1 MNYDTIAD
9 TRTLAHDE
17 WLALR
22 RTGIGGSDAGA
33 IMGVSPYKG
42 AFSVW
47 ADKIGKIPS
56 SIYETEATRQGRDL
70 EDYVARRFSE
80 ATGLKVRHEYSMLR
94 SADHPCM
101 LADIDR
107 RIIGERAGLE
117 CKTSRDI
124 TMARYR
130 NGEYPMEYYCQCLHY
145 LAVTGWDCWYL
156 AVLVYGTDLLI
167 YKICRDEVLDDIEAL
182 IKAEEA
188 FWDNHM
194 LLPDNPPAPDALDS
208 TAAAL
213 GSVYPYEDGTT
224 VCADQEADRALTE
237 LADLKRQKRAI
248 EAQITG
254 LENQIKAAMGVAEV
268 LAGTSVSATWRSS
281 ERTTINKSKL
291 MALYPNIDMGKISD
305 RNIQRRFSLK
315 EDKSNGTTD

>member
-1 MNYDTIAD
+1 MSYDAIAD
-9 TRTLAHDE
+9 TRTLTHDE

-47 ADKIGKIPS
+47 ADKQGKLPS
-56 SIYETEATRQGRDL
+56 LEDNEAMRQGRDL
-70 EDYVARRFSE
+70 EDYVARRFAE
-80 ATGLKVRHEYSMLR
+80 ASGLRVRHEYSMLR
-94 SADHPCM
+94 SVEHPCM

-156 AVLVYGTDLLI
+156 AVLVYGTDPLI
-167 YKICRDEVLDDIEAL
+167 YKICRDDVLDDIEAL
-182 IKAEEA
+182 IRPEEA
-188 FWDNHM
+188 FWQEHM
-194 LLPDNPPAPDALDS
+194 VLDQPPAPDALDS

-213 GSVYPYEDGTT
+213 GSVYPHEDGTT
-224 VCADQEADRALTE
+224 VCADQDTDQALTD
-237 LADLKRQKRAI
+237 LAALKAQKRALDR
-248 EAQITG
+248 QITER
-254 LENQIKAAMGVAEV
+254 ENQIKAAMGEAEV
-268 LAGTSVSATWRSS
+268 IAGTSVSATWRSS
-281 ERTTINKSKL
+281 ERTTISKDKL
-291 MALYPNIDMGKISD
+291 LKAYPNINMDAITD
-305 RNIQRRFSLK
+305 RNIQRRFAIK

>member
-1 MNYDTIAD
+1 MSYEVFAD
-9 TRTLAHDE
+9 VRRITRDE

-47 ADKIGKIPS
+47 ADKQGKLPPL
-56 SIYETEATRQGRDL
+56 EDNEAMRQGRDL
-70 EDYVARRFSE
+70 EDYVARRFAE
-80 ATGLKVRHEYSMLR
+80 ASGLRVRHEYSMLR
-94 SADHPCM
+94 SVDHPCM

-124 TMARYR
+124 SMARYR

-167 YKICRDEVLDDIEAL
+167 YKICRDEVMDDIEAL

-194 LLPDNPPAPDALDS
+194 VLDVPPAPDALDS

-213 GSVYPYEDGTT
+213 GSVYPHEDGTA
-224 VCADQEADRALTE
+224 VCADQDADQALTE
-237 LADLKRQKRAI
+237 LAALKAQKRALDR
-248 EAQITG
+248 QITER
-254 LENQIKAAMGVAEV
+254 ENQIKAAMGEAEV

-281 ERTTINKSKL
+281 ERTTISKEKL
-291 MALYPNIDMGKISD
+291 LKAYPNINMDAITD
-305 RNIQRRFSLK
+305 RNIQRRFAIK
-315 EDKSNGTTD
+315 EDKSNGTVD

>member
-1 MNYDTIAD
+1 MSYDAIAD
-9 TRTLAHDE
+9 TRTLTHDE

-47 ADKIGKIPS
+47 ADKQGKLPPV
-56 SIYETEATRQGRDL
+56 EDNEAIRQGRDL
-70 EDYVARRFSE
+70 EDYVARRFAE
-80 ATGLKVRHEYSMLR
+80 ASGLRVRHEYSMLR
-94 SADHPCM
+94 SVEHPCM

-182 IKAEEA
+182 IRAEEA
-188 FWDNHM
+188 FWQNHM
-194 LLPDNPPAPDALDS
+194 ALDQPPAPDALDS
-208 TAAAL
+208 TAEAL
-213 GSVYPYEDGTT
+213 GSVYPHEDGTT
-224 VCADQEADRALTE
+224 VCADQDADQALTD
-237 LADLKRQKRAI
+237 LAALKAQKRALDR
-248 EAQITG
+248 QITER
-254 LENQIKAAMGVAEV
+254 ENQIKAAMGEAEV
-268 LAGTSVSATWRSS
+268 IAGTSVSATWRSS
-281 ERTTINKSKL
+281 ERTTISKDKL
-291 MALYPNIDMGKISD
+291 LKAYPNINMDAITD
-305 RNIQRRFSLK
+305 RNIQRRFAIK
-315 EDKSNGTTD
+315 EDKSNGTVD

>member
-1 MNYDTIAD
+1 MSYDTIAD
-9 TRTLAHDE
+9 TRTLTHDE

-42 AFSVW
+42 AFTVW
-47 ADKIGKIPS
+47 ADKQGKLPPL
-56 SIYETEATRQGRDL
+56 EDNEAMRQGRDL
-70 EDYVARRFSE
+70 EDYVARRFAE
-80 ATGLKVRHEYSMLR
+80 ASGLRVRHEYSMLR
-94 SADHPCM
+94 SVDHPCM

-167 YKICRDEVLDDIEAL
+167 YKICRDEVMDDIEAL

-188 FWDNHM
+188 FWQNHM
-194 LLPDNPPAPDALDS
+194 VLDQTPAPDALDS

-213 GSVYPYEDGTT
+213 GSVYPHEDGTT
-224 VCADQEADRALTE
+224 VCADQDADQALTD
-237 LADLKRQKRAI
+237 LAALKAQRRSIDRQII
-248 EAQITG
+248 ER
-254 LENQIKAAMGVAEV
+254 ENQIKAAMGEAEV

-281 ERTTINKSKL
+281 ERTTISKTKL
-291 MALYPNIDMGKISD
+291 LKAYPNINMDTITD
-305 RNIQRRFSLK
+305 RNIQRRFAIK
-315 EDKSNGTTD
+315 EDKSNGTVD

>member
-1 MNYDTIAD
+1 MSYDTIAD
-9 TRTLAHDE
+9 TRTLTHDE

-42 AFSVW
+42 AFTVW
-47 ADKIGKIPS
+47 ADKQGKLPPL
-56 SIYETEATRQGRDL
+56 EDNEAMRQGRDL
-70 EDYVARRFSE
+70 EDYVARRFAE
-80 ATGLKVRHEYSMLR
+80 ASGLRVRHEYSMLR
-94 SADHPCM
+94 SVDHPCM

-167 YKICRDEVLDDIEAL
+167 YKICRDEVMDDIEAL

-188 FWDNHM
+188 FWQNHM
-194 LLPDNPPAPDALDS
+194 VLDQPPAPDALDS

-213 GSVYPYEDGTT
+213 GSVYPHEDGTT
-224 VCADQEADRALTE
+224 VCADQDADQALTD
-237 LADLKRQKRAI
+237 LAALKAQRRSI
-248 EAQITG
+248 DRQITER
-254 LENQIKAAMGVAEV
+254 ENQIKAAMGEAEV

-281 ERTTINKSKL
+281 ERTTISKTKL
-291 MALYPNIDMGKISD
+291 LKAYPNINMDAITD
-305 RNIQRRFSLK
+305 RNIQRRFAIK
-315 EDKSNGTTD
+315 EDKSNGTVD

>member
-1 MNYDTIAD
+1 MSYNTIAD
-9 TRTLAHDE
+9 TRTLTHDE

-47 ADKIGKIPS
+47 ADKQGKLPPL
-56 SIYETEATRQGRDL
+56 EDNEAMRQGRDL
-70 EDYVARRFSE
+70 EDYVARRFAE
-80 ATGLKVRHEYSMLR
+80 ASGLRVRHEYSMLR
-94 SADHPCM
+94 SVEHMCM

-117 CKTSRDI
+117 CKTSKDI
-124 TMARYR
+124 TLSRYR
-130 NGEYPMEYYCQCLHY
+130 NGEFPMEYYCQCLHY

-167 YKICRDEVLDDIEAL
+167 FKICRDEVMDDIEAL

-188 FWDNHM
+188 FWDNYM
-194 LLPDNPPAPDALDS
+194 LIPNNPPAPDALDS

-213 GSVYPYEDGTT
+213 GSVYPHENGTT
-224 VCADQEADRALTE
+224 VCADQDADQALTD
-237 LADLKRQKRAI
+237 LAALKAQKRALDR
-248 EAQITG
+248 QITER
-254 LENQIKAAMGVAEV
+254 ENQIKAAMGEAEV

-281 ERTTINKSKL
+281 ERTTISKTKL
-291 MALYPNIDMGKISD
+291 LKAYPNINMDAITD
-305 RNIQRRFSLK
+305 RNIQRRFAIK
-315 EDKSNGTTD
+315 EDKSNGTID

>member
-1 MNYDTIAD
+1 MSYDAIAD
-9 TRTLAHDE
+9 TRTLTHDE

-22 RTGIGGSDAGA
+22 RTGIGGSDSGA

-47 ADKIGKIPS
+47 ADKQGKLPPL
-56 SIYETEATRQGRDL
+56 EDNEAMRQGRDL
-70 EDYVARRFSE
+70 EDYVARRFAE
-80 ATGLKVRHEYSMLR
+80 ASGIRVRHEYSMLR
-94 SADHPCM
+94 SVEHPCM

-167 YKICRDEVLDDIEAL
+167 YKICRDEVMDDIEAL

-194 LLPDNPPAPDALDS
+194 VLDVPPAPDALDS

-213 GSVYPYEDGTT
+213 GSVYPHEDGTT
-224 VCADQEADRALTE
+224 VCADQDADQALTD
-237 LADLKRQKRAI
+237 LAALKAQKRALDR
-248 EAQITG
+248 QITER
-254 LENQIKAAMGVAEV
+254 ENQIKAAMGEAEV

-281 ERTTINKSKL
+281 ERTTISKEKL
-291 MALYPNIDMGKISD
+291 LKAYPNINMDAITD
-305 RNIQRRFSLK
+305 RNIQRRFAIK
-315 EDKSNGTTD
+315 EDKSNGTVD

>member
-1 MNYDTIAD
+1 MSYNTIAD
-9 TRTLAHDE
+9 TRTLTHDE

-47 ADKIGKIPS
+47 ADKMGKLPPIDES
-56 SIYETEATRQGRDL
+56 EAIRQGHDL

-80 ATGLKVRHEYSMLR
+80 ASGLRVRHEYSMLR
-94 SADHPCM
+94 SVEHPCM

-167 YKICRDEVLDDIEAL
+167 YKICRDEVLDDIDAL

-194 LLPDNPPAPDALDS
+194 VLDVPPAPDALDS

-224 VCADQEADRALTE
+224 VCADQDADQALTE
-237 LADLKRQKRAI
+237 LAALKAQKRALDR
-248 EAQITG
+248 QITER
-254 LENQIKAAMGVAEV
+254 ENQIKAAMGEAEV

-281 ERTTINKSKL
+281 ERTTISKTKL
-291 MALYPNIDMGKISD
+291 LKAYPNINMDAITD
-305 RNIQRRFSLK
+305 RNIQRRFAIK
-315 EDKSNGTTD
+315 EDKSNGTVD

>member
-1 MNYDTIAD
+1 MSYNTIAD
-9 TRTLAHDE
+9 TRTLTHDE
-17 WLALR
+17 WLELR
-22 RTGIGGSDAGA
+22 RRGIGGSDAGA

-47 ADKIGKIPS
+47 ADKMGKLPPL
-56 SIYETEATRQGRDL
+56 EDNEAMRQGRDL
-70 EDYVARRFSE
+70 EDYVARRFAE
-80 ATGLKVRHEYSMLR
+80 ASGLRVRHEYSMLR
-94 SADHPCM
+94 SVEHPCM

-167 YKICRDEVLDDIEAL
+167 YEICRDEVLDDIEAL
-182 IKAEEA
+182 IRAEEA
-188 FWDNHM
+188 FWQNHM
-194 LLPDNPPAPDALDS
+194 VLDQPPAPDALDS

-213 GSVYPYEDGTT
+213 GSVYPREDGTT
-224 VCADQEADRALTE
+224 VCADQDADQALTD
-237 LADLKRQKRAI
+237 LAALKAQKRALDR
-248 EAQITG
+248 QITER
-254 LENQIKAAMGVAEV
+254 ENQIKAAMGEAEV

-281 ERTTINKSKL
+281 ERTTISKTKL
-291 MALYPNIDMGKISD
+291 LKAYPNINMDAISD
-305 RNIQRRFSLK
+305 RNIQRRFAIK
-315 EDKSNGTTD
+315 EDKSNGTVD

>member
-1 MNYDTIAD
+1 MSYDAIAD
-9 TRTLAHDE
+9 TRTLTHDE

-47 ADKIGKIPS
+47 ADKMGKLPPL
-56 SIYETEATRQGRDL
+56 EDNEAMRQGRDL
-70 EDYVARRFSE
+70 EDYVARRFAE
-80 ATGLKVRHEYSMLR
+80 ASGLRVRHEYSMLR
-94 SADHPCM
+94 SVDHPCM

-182 IKAEEA
+182 IRAEEA
-188 FWDNHM
+188 FWQNHM
-194 LLPDNPPAPDALDS
+194 VLDQPPAPDALDS

-213 GSVYPYEDGTT
+213 GSVYPHEDGTT
-224 VCADQEADRALTE
+224 VCADQDADQALTD
-237 LADLKRQKRAI
+237 LAALKAQKRALDR
-248 EAQITG
+248 QITER
-254 LENQIKAAMGVAEV
+254 ENQIKAAMGEAEV

-281 ERTTINKSKL
+281 ERTTISKTKL
-291 MALYPNIDMGKISD
+291 LKAYPNINMDAITD
-305 RNIQRRFSLK
+305 RNIQRRFAIK
-315 EDKSNGTTD
+315 EDKSNGTID

>member
-1 MNYDTIAD
+1 MSYDTIAD
-9 TRTLAHDE
+9 TRTLTHDE

-42 AFSVW
+42 AFTVW
-47 ADKIGKIPS
+47 ADKQGKLPPL
-56 SIYETEATRQGRDL
+56 EDNEAMRQGRDL
-70 EDYVARRFSE
+70 EDYVARRFAE
-80 ATGLKVRHEYSMLR
+80 ASGLRVRHEYSMLR
-94 SADHPCM
+94 SVDHPCM

-167 YKICRDEVLDDIEAL
+167 YKICRDEVMDDIEAL

-188 FWDNHM
+188 FWQNHM
-194 LLPDNPPAPDALDS
+194 VLDQPPAPDALDS
-208 TAAAL
+208 SAAAL
-213 GSVYPYEDGTT
+213 GSVYPHEDGTT
-224 VCADQEADRALTE
+224 VCADQDADQALTD
-237 LADLKRQKRAI
+237 LAALKAQRRSIDRQII
-248 EAQITG
+248 ER
-254 LENQIKAAMGVAEV
+254 ENQIKAAMGEAEV

-281 ERTTINKSKL
+281 ERTTISKTKL
-291 MALYPNIDMGKISD
+291 LKAYPNINMDTITD
-305 RNIQRRFSLK
+305 RNIQRRFAIK
-315 EDKSNGTTD
+315 EDKSNGTVD

>member
-1 MNYDTIAD
+1 MSYDTIAD
-9 TRTLAHDE
+9 TRTLTHDE

-47 ADKIGKIPS
+47 ADKMGKLPPL
-56 SIYETEATRQGRDL
+56 EDNEAMRQGRDL
-70 EDYVARRFSE
+70 EDYVARRFAE
-80 ATGLKVRHEYSMLR
+80 ASGLRVRHEYSMLR
-94 SADHPCM
+94 SVDHPCM

-194 LLPDNPPAPDALDS
+194 VLDVPPAPDALDS

-224 VCADQEADRALTE
+224 VCADQDADEALIE
-237 LADLKRQKRAI
+237 LAALKAQRRSI
-248 EAQITG
+248 DRQITER
-254 LENQIKAAMGVAEV
+254 ENQIKAAMGEAEV

-281 ERTTINKSKL
+281 ERTTISKDKL
-291 MALYPNIDMGKISD
+291 LKAYPNINMDAITD
-305 RNIQRRFSLK
+305 RNIQRRFAIK
-315 EDKSNGTTD
+315 EDKSNGTID

>member
-1 MNYDTIAD
+1 MSYNTIAD
-9 TRTLAHDE
+9 TRTLTHDE

-47 ADKIGKIPS
+47 ADKQGKLPPL
-56 SIYETEATRQGRDL
+56 EDNEAMRQGRDL
-70 EDYVARRFSE
+70 EDYVARRFAE
-80 ATGLKVRHEYSMLR
+80 ASGLRVRHEYSMLR
-94 SADHPCM
+94 SVEHPCM

-182 IKAEEA
+182 IRAEEA
-188 FWDNHM
+188 FWQNHM
-194 LLPDNPPAPDALDS
+194 VLDQPPAPDALDS

-213 GSVYPYEDGTT
+213 GSVYPHEAGTT
-224 VCADQEADRALTE
+224 VCADQDADQALTD
-237 LADLKRQKRAI
+237 LAALKAQKRALDR
-248 EAQITG
+248 QITER
-254 LENQIKAAMGVAEV
+254 ENQIKAAMGEAEV
-268 LAGTSVSATWRSS
+268 IAGTSVSATWRSS
-281 ERTTINKSKL
+281 ERTTISKTKL
-291 MALYPNIDMGKISD
+291 LKAYPNINMDAITD
-305 RNIQRRFSLK
+305 RNIQRRFAIK
-315 EDKSNGTTD
+315 EDNSNGTTD

>member
-1 MNYDTIAD
+1 MSYDAIAD
-9 TRTLAHDE
+9 TRAITHDE
-17 WLALR
+17 WLELR

-47 ADKIGKIPS
+47 ADKMGKLPPI
-56 SIYETEATRQGRDL
+56 EDNEAIRQGRDL
-70 EDYVARRFSE
+70 EDYVARRFAE
-80 ATGLKVRHEYSMLR
+80 ATGLRVRHEYSMLR
-94 SADHPCM
+94 SVDHPCM

-156 AVLVYGTDLLI
+156 AVLVYGTELLI

-188 FWDNHM
+188 FWDSHM
-194 LLPDNPPAPDALDS
+194 VLDQPPAPDALDS

-213 GSVYPYEDGTT
+213 GSVYPREDGTT
-224 VCADQEADRALTE
+224 VCADQEADKALAELAALKVQRRAL
-237 LADLKRQKRAI
+237 DRQIVER
-248 EAQITG
+248 
-254 LENQIKAAMGVAEV
+254 ENQIKAAMGEAEV

-281 ERTTINKSKL
+281 ERRTISKDKL
-291 MALYPNIDMGKISD
+291 LKAYPNINMDAIID
-305 RNIQRRFSLK
+305 RNVQRRFAIK
-315 EDKSNGTTD
+315 EDKSNGTVD

>member
-1 MNYDTIAD
+1 MSYDTIAE
-9 TRTLAHDE
+9 TRTLTHDE

-47 ADKIGKIPS
+47 ADKMGKLPPL
-56 SIYETEATRQGRDL
+56 EDNEAMRQGRDL
-70 EDYVARRFSE
+70 EDYVARRFAE
-80 ATGLKVRHEYSMLR
+80 ASGLRVRHEYSMLR
-94 SADHPCM
+94 SVDHPCM

-194 LLPDNPPAPDALDS
+194 VLDVPPAPDALDS

-224 VCADQEADRALTE
+224 VCADQDADEALIE
-237 LADLKRQKRAI
+237 LAALKAQRRSI
-248 EAQITG
+248 DRQITER
-254 LENQIKAAMGVAEV
+254 ENQIKAAMGEAEV

-281 ERTTINKSKL
+281 ERTTISKDKL
-291 MALYPNIDMGKISD
+291 LKAYPNINMDAITD
-305 RNIQRRFSLK
+305 RNIQRRFAIK
-315 EDKSNGTTD
+315 EDKSNGTID

>member
-1 MNYDTIAD
+1 MSYNTIAD
-9 TRTLAHDE
+9 TRTLTHDE

-47 ADKIGKIPS
+47 ADKMGKLPPL
-56 SIYETEATRQGRDL
+56 EDNEAMRQGRDL
-70 EDYVARRFSE
+70 EDYVARRFAE
-80 ATGLKVRHEYSMLR
+80 ASGLRVRHEYSMLR
-94 SADHPCM
+94 SVEHPCM

-167 YKICRDEVLDDIEAL
+167 YKICRDEVMDDIEAL

-188 FWDNHM
+188 FWENHM
-194 LLPDNPPAPDALDS
+194 VLDVPPAPDALDS

-213 GSVYPYEDGTT
+213 GSVYPHEDGTT
-224 VCADQEADRALTE
+224 VCADQDADQALTD
-237 LADLKRQKRAI
+237 LAALKAQKRALDR
-248 EAQITG
+248 QITER
-254 LENQIKAAMGVAEV
+254 ENQIKAAMGEAEV
-268 LAGTSVSATWRSS
+268 IAGTSVSATWRSS
-281 ERTTINKSKL
+281 ERTTISKTKL
-291 MALYPNIDMGKISD
+291 LKAYPNINMDAISD
-305 RNIQRRFSLK
+305 RNIQRRFAIK
-315 EDKSNGTTD
+315 EDKSNGTVD

>member
-1 MNYDTIAD
+1 MSYDTIAD
-9 TRTLAHDE
+9 TRTLTHDE

-47 ADKIGKIPS
+47 ADKMGKLPPI
-56 SIYETEATRQGRDL
+56 EDNEAMRQGRDL
-70 EDYVARRFSE
+70 EDYVARRFAE
-80 ATGLKVRHEYSMLR
+80 ASGLRVRHEYSMLR
-94 SADHPCM
+94 SVEHPCM

-130 NGEYPMEYYCQCLHY
+130 NGDYPMEYYCQCLHY

-188 FWDNHM
+188 FWYSHVVLDQ
-194 LLPDNPPAPDALDS
+194 PPAPDALDS

-213 GSVYPYEDGTT
+213 GSVYPCEDGTT
-224 VCADQEADRALTE
+224 VCADQDADQALTE
-237 LADLKRQKRAI
+237 LAALKAQRRALDR
-248 EAQITG
+248 QITER
-254 LENQIKAAMGVAEV
+254 ENQIKAAMGEAEV

-281 ERTTINKSKL
+281 ERTTISKEKL
-291 MALYPNIDMGKISD
+291 LKAYPNINMDAITE
-305 RNIQRRFSLK
+305 RNVQRRFAIK
-315 EDKSNGTTD
+315 EDKINGTTD

>member
-1 MNYDTIAD
+1 MSYDTIAD
-9 TRTLAHDE
+9 TRTLTHDE

-42 AFSVW
+42 AFTVW
-47 ADKIGKIPS
+47 ADKQGKLPPL
-56 SIYETEATRQGRDL
+56 EDNEAMRQGRDL
-70 EDYVARRFSE
+70 EDYVARRFAE
-80 ATGLKVRHEYSMLR
+80 ASGLRVRHEYSMLR
-94 SADHPCM
+94 SVDHPCM

-167 YKICRDEVLDDIEAL
+167 YKICRDEVMDDIEAL

-188 FWDNHM
+188 FWQNHM
-194 LLPDNPPAPDALDS
+194 VLDQPPAPDALDS

-213 GSVYPYEDGTT
+213 GSVYPHEDGTT
-224 VCADQEADRALTE
+224 VCADQDADQALTD
-237 LADLKRQKRAI
+237 LAALKAQRRSIDRQII
-248 EAQITG
+248 ER
-254 LENQIKAAMGVAEV
+254 ENQIKAAMGEAEV

-281 ERTTINKSKL
+281 ERTTISKTKL
-291 MALYPNIDMGKISD
+291 LKAYPNINMDTITD
-305 RNIQRRFSLK
+305 RNIQRRFAIK
-315 EDKSNGTTD
+315 EDKSNGTVD

>member
-1 MNYDTIAD
+1 MGYEVFAD
-9 TRTLAHDE
+9 VRRITHDE
-17 WLALR
+17 WLAQR

-47 ADKIGKIPS
+47 ADKMGKLPPL
-56 SIYETEATRQGRDL
+56 EDNEAMRQGRDL
-70 EDYVARRFSE
+70 EDYVARRFAE
-80 ATGLKVRHEYSMLR
+80 ASGLRVRHEYSMLR
-94 SADHPCM
+94 SVEHPCM

-107 RIIGERAGLE
+107 RILGERAGLE

-167 YKICRDEVLDDIEAL
+167 YKICRDEVMDDIEAL

-188 FWDNHM
+188 FWGN
-194 LLPDNPPAPDALDS
+194 LQEGRSPVPDGLES
-208 TAAAL
+208 TAEAL
-213 GSVYPYEDGTT
+213 GHVYPRDDGST
-224 VCADQEADRALTE
+224 VCADDESDNALCE
-237 LADLKRQKRAI
+237 LAALKARKRKIDAEI
-248 EAQITG
+248 AA
-254 LENQIKAAMGVAEV
+254 LENRIKHAMGEAEV
-268 LAGTSVSATWRSS
+268 MAGSSVSASWRTS
-281 ERTTINKSKL
+281 ERSAISKDKL
-291 MALYPNIDMGKISD
+291 LRAYPNIDLDAITEKTT
-305 RNIQRRFSLK
+305 QRRFTLK
-315 EDKSNGTTD
+315 EDKNNG

>member
-1 MNYDTIAD
+1 MSYDTIAD
-9 TRTLAHDE
+9 TRTLTHDE

-42 AFSVW
+42 AFTVW
-47 ADKIGKIPS
+47 ADKQGKLPPL
-56 SIYETEATRQGRDL
+56 EDNEAMRQGRDL
-70 EDYVARRFSE
+70 EDYVARRFAE
-80 ATGLKVRHEYSMLR
+80 ASGLRVRHEYSMLR
-94 SADHPCM
+94 SVEHPCM

-130 NGEYPMEYYCQCLHY
+130 NGDYPMEYYCQCLHY

-188 FWDNHM
+188 FWDSHVV
-194 LLPDNPPAPDALDS
+194 LDQPPAPDALDS

-213 GSVYPYEDGTT
+213 GSVYPHEDGTT
-224 VCADQEADRALTE
+224 VCADQDADQALTE
-237 LADLKRQKRAI
+237 LAALKAQRRALDR
-248 EAQITG
+248 QITER
-254 LENQIKAAMGVAEV
+254 ENQIKAAMGEAEV

-281 ERTTINKSKL
+281 ERTTISKTKL
-291 MALYPNIDMGKISD
+291 LKAYPNINMDAITD
-305 RNIQRRFSLK
+305 RNIQRRFAIK
-315 EDKSNGTTD
+315 EDKSNGTVD

>member
-1 MNYDTIAD
+1 MSYNTIAD
-9 TRTLAHDE
+9 TRTLTHDE

-42 AFSVW
+42 AFTVW
-47 ADKIGKIPS
+47 ADKMGKLPPL
-56 SIYETEATRQGRDL
+56 EDNEAMRQGRDL
-70 EDYVARRFSE
+70 EDYVARRFAE
-80 ATGLKVRHEYSMLR
+80 ASGLRVRHEYSMLR
-94 SADHPCM
+94 SVEHPCM

-156 AVLVYGTDLLI
+156 AVLVYGTNLLI
-167 YKICRDEVLDDIEAL
+167 FKICRDEVLDDIEAL

-188 FWDNHM
+188 FWENHM
-194 LLPDNPPAPDALDS
+194 VLDVPPAPDALDS
-208 TAAAL
+208 TVAAL
-213 GSVYPYEDGTT
+213 GSVYPHEDGTT
-224 VCADQEADRALTE
+224 VCADQDADQALTE
-237 LADLKRQKRAI
+237 LAALKAQRRSLDR
-248 EAQITG
+248 QITER
-254 LENQIKAAMGVAEV
+254 ENQIKAAMGETEV
-268 LAGTSVSATWRSS
+268 IAGTSVSATWRSS
-281 ERTTINKSKL
+281 ERTTINKGKL
-291 MALYPNIDMGKISD
+291 MALYPNINLDKICD

-315 EDKSNGTTD
+315 EDKSNGTVD

>member
-1 MNYDTIAD
+1 MSYNTIAD
-9 TRTLAHDE
+9 TRTLTHDE

-47 ADKIGKIPS
+47 ADKMGKLPPL
-56 SIYETEATRQGRDL
+56 EDNEAMRQGRDL
-70 EDYVARRFSE
+70 EDYVARRFAE
-80 ATGLKVRHEYSMLR
+80 ASGLRVRHEYSMLR
-94 SADHPCM
+94 SVEHPCM

-167 YKICRDEVLDDIEAL
+167 DKICRDEVLDDIEAL
-182 IKAEEA
+182 IRAEEA
-188 FWDNHM
+188 FWQNHM
-194 LLPDNPPAPDALDS
+194 VLDQPPAPDALDS

-213 GSVYPYEDGTT
+213 GSVYPHDDGTT
-224 VCADQEADRALTE
+224 VCADQDADQALTD
-237 LADLKRQKRAI
+237 LAALKAQKRALDR
-248 EAQITG
+248 QITER
-254 LENQIKAAMGVAEV
+254 ENQIKAAMGEAEV

-281 ERTTINKSKL
+281 ERTTISKTKL
-291 MALYPNIDMGKISD
+291 LKAYPNINMDAITD
-305 RNIQRRFSLK
+305 RNIQRRFAIK
-315 EDKSNGTTD
+315 EDNSNGTID

>member
-1 MNYDTIAD
+1 MSYDAIAD
-9 TRTLAHDE
+9 TRTLTHDE

-47 ADKIGKIPS
+47 ADKQGKLPPL
-56 SIYETEATRQGRDL
+56 EDNEAMRQGRDL
-70 EDYVARRFSE
+70 EDYVARRFAE
-80 ATGLKVRHEYSMLR
+80 ASGLRVRHEYSMLR
-94 SADHPCM
+94 SVDHPCM

-182 IKAEEA
+182 IRAEEA
-188 FWDNHM
+188 FWQNHM
-194 LLPDNPPAPDALDS
+194 VLDQPPAPDALDS

-213 GSVYPYEDGTT
+213 GSVYPHEDGTT
-224 VCADQEADRALTE
+224 VCADQDADQALTD
-237 LADLKRQKRAI
+237 LAALKAQKRALD
-248 EAQITG
+248 QKITER
-254 LENQIKAAMGVAEV
+254 ENQIKAAMGEAEV
-268 LAGTSVSATWRSS
+268 IAGTSVSATWRSS
-281 ERTTINKSKL
+281 ERTTISKTKL
-291 MALYPNIDMGKISD
+291 LKAYPNINMDAITD
-305 RNIQRRFSLK
+305 RNIQRRFAIK
-315 EDKSNGTTD
+315 EDKSNGTVD

>member
-1 MNYDTIAD
+1 MSYDAIAD
-9 TRTLAHDE
+9 TRTLTHDE

-33 IMGVSPYKG
+33 IIGVSPYKG

-47 ADKIGKIPS
+47 ADKQGKLPPL
-56 SIYETEATRQGRDL
+56 EDNEAMRQGRDL
-70 EDYVARRFSE
+70 EDYVARRFAE
-80 ATGLKVRHEYSMLR
+80 ASGLRVRHEYSMLR
-94 SADHPCM
+94 SVDHPCM

-188 FWDNHM
+188 FWQNHM
-194 LLPDNPPAPDALDS
+194 VLDQPPAPDALDS

-213 GSVYPYEDGTT
+213 GSVYPHEDGTT
-224 VCADQEADRALTE
+224 VCADQDADQALTE
-237 LADLKRQKRAI
+237 LAALKAQHRSLDR
-248 EAQITG
+248 QITER
-254 LENQIKAAMGVAEV
+254 ENQIKAAMGEAEV

-281 ERTTINKSKL
+281 ERTTISKTKL
-291 MALYPNIDMGKISD
+291 LKAYPNINMDAITD
-305 RNIQRRFSLK
+305 RNIQRRFAIK
-315 EDKSNGTTD
+315 EDKSNGTID

>member
-1 MNYDTIAD
+1 MSYDTIAD
-9 TRTLAHDE
+9 TRTLTHDE

-42 AFSVW
+42 AFTVW
-47 ADKIGKIPS
+47 ADKQGKLPPL
-56 SIYETEATRQGRDL
+56 EDNEAMRQGRDL
-70 EDYVARRFSE
+70 EDYVARRFAE
-80 ATGLKVRHEYSMLR
+80 ASGLRVRHEYSMLR
-94 SADHPCM
+94 SVDHPCM

-167 YKICRDEVLDDIEAL
+167 YKICRDEVMDDIEAL

-188 FWDNHM
+188 FWQNQMVLDQ
-194 LLPDNPPAPDALDS
+194 PPAPDALDS

-213 GSVYPYEDGTT
+213 GSVYPHEDGTT
-224 VCADQEADRALTE
+224 VCADQDSDQALTD
-237 LADLKRQKRAI
+237 LAALKAQRRSIDRQII
-248 EAQITG
+248 ER
-254 LENQIKAAMGVAEV
+254 ENQIKAAMGEAEV

-281 ERTTINKSKL
+281 ERTTISKTKL
-291 MALYPNIDMGKISD
+291 LKTYPNINMDTITD
-305 RNIQRRFSLK
+305 RNIQRRFAIK
-315 EDKSNGTTD
+315 EDKSNGTVD

>member
-1 MNYDTIAD
+1 MSYDTIAD
-9 TRTLAHDE
+9 TRTLTHDE

-42 AFSVW
+42 AFTVW
-47 ADKIGKIPS
+47 ADKQGKLPPL
-56 SIYETEATRQGRDL
+56 EDNEAMRQGRDL
-70 EDYVARRFSE
+70 EDYVARRFAE
-80 ATGLKVRHEYSMLR
+80 ASGLRVRHEYSMLR
-94 SADHPCM
+94 SVEHPCM

-124 TMARYR
+124 TMTRYR

-167 YKICRDEVLDDIEAL
+167 YKICRDEVMDDIEAL

-188 FWDNHM
+188 FWDSQVV
-194 LLPDNPPAPDALDS
+194 LDQPPAPDALDS

-213 GSVYPYEDGTT
+213 GSVYPCEDGTT
-224 VCADQEADRALTE
+224 VCADQDADQALTE
-237 LADLKRQKRAI
+237 LAALKAQRRALDR
-248 EAQITG
+248 QITER
-254 LENQIKAAMGVAEV
+254 ENQIKAAMGEAEV

-281 ERTTINKSKL
+281 ERTTISKEKL
-291 MALYPNIDMGKISD
+291 LKAYPNINMDAITD
-305 RNIQRRFSLK
+305 RNVQRRFAIK
-315 EDKSNGTTD
+315 EDKSNGTID

>member
-1 MNYDTIAD
+1 MSYDAIAD
-9 TRTLAHDE
+9 TRTLTHDE

-47 ADKIGKIPS
+47 ADKQGKLPPL
-56 SIYETEATRQGRDL
+56 EDNEAMRQGRDL
-70 EDYVARRFSE
+70 EDYVARRFAE
-80 ATGLKVRHEYSMLR
+80 ASGLRVRHEYSMLR
-94 SADHPCM
+94 SVDHPCM

-107 RIIGERAGLE
+107 RTIGERAGLE
-117 CKTSRDI
+117 CKTSRDV

-167 YKICRDEVLDDIEAL
+167 YKICRDEVMDDIEAL
-182 IKAEEA
+182 ISAEEA
-188 FWDNHM
+188 FWQNHM
-194 LLPDNPPAPDALDS
+194 VLDQPPAPDALDS

-213 GSVYPYEDGTT
+213 GSVYPHEDGTT
-224 VCADQEADRALTE
+224 VCADQDSDQALTD
-237 LADLKRQKRAI
+237 LAALKAQKRALDR
-248 EAQITG
+248 QITER
-254 LENQIKAAMGVAEV
+254 ENQIKAAMGEAEV
-268 LAGTSVSATWRSS
+268 IAGTSVSATWRSS
-281 ERTTINKSKL
+281 ERTTISKTKL
-291 MALYPNIDMGKISD
+291 LKAYPNINMDAITD
-305 RNIQRRFSLK
+305 RNIQRRFAIK
-315 EDKSNGTTD
+315 EDKSNGTVD

>member
-1 MNYDTIAD
+1 MSYDAIAD
-9 TRTLAHDE
+9 TRTLTHDE

-47 ADKIGKIPS
+47 ADKQGKLPPL
-56 SIYETEATRQGRDL
+56 EDNEAMRQGRDL
-70 EDYVARRFSE
+70 EDYVARRFAE
-80 ATGLKVRHEYSMLR
+80 ASGLRVRHEYSMLR
-94 SADHPCM
+94 SVDHPCM

-167 YKICRDEVLDDIEAL
+167 YKICRDEVMDDIEAL

-188 FWDNHM
+188 FWGNHM
-194 LLPDNPPAPDALDS
+194 VLDVPPAPDALDS

-213 GSVYPYEDGTT
+213 GSVYPHEDGTT
-224 VCADQEADRALTE
+224 VCADQDADQALTD
-237 LADLKRQKRAI
+237 LAALKAQKRALDR
-248 EAQITG
+248 QITER
-254 LENQIKAAMGVAEV
+254 ENQIKAAMGEAEV
-268 LAGTSVSATWRSS
+268 LAGTSVSATWKSS
-281 ERTTINKSKL
+281 ERTTISKTKL
-291 MALYPNIDMGKISD
+291 LKAYPNINMDAITD
-305 RNIQRRFSLK
+305 RNIQRRFAIK
-315 EDKSNGTTD
+315 EDKSNGTID

>member
-1 MNYDTIAD
+1 MSYDAIAD
-9 TRTLAHDE
+9 TRTLTHDE

-47 ADKIGKIPS
+47 ADKQGKLPPL
-56 SIYETEATRQGRDL
+56 EDNEAMRQGRDL
-70 EDYVARRFSE
+70 EDYVARRFAETS
-80 ATGLKVRHEYSMLR
+80 GLRVRHEYSMLR
-94 SADHPCM
+94 SVEHPCM

-188 FWDNHM
+188 FWDSHVV
-194 LLPDNPPAPDALDS
+194 LDQPPAPDALDS

-213 GSVYPYEDGTT
+213 GSVYPHDDGTT
-224 VCADQEADRALTE
+224 VCADQDADQALTE
-237 LADLKRQKRAI
+237 LAALKAQRRSI
-248 EAQITG
+248 DRQITEH
-254 LENQIKAAMGVAEV
+254 ENQIKAAMGEAEV
-268 LAGTSVSATWRSS
+268 LAGTSVSATWRSR
-281 ERTTINKSKL
+281 ELTTISKTKL
-291 MALYPNIDMGKISD
+291 LKAYPNINMDAITD
-305 RNIQRRFSLK
+305 RNIQRRFAIK
-315 EDKSNGTTD
+315 EDKSNGTVD

>member
-1 MNYDTIAD
+1 MSYDAIED
-9 TRTLAHDE
+9 TRAITHDE
-17 WLALR
+17 WLELR

-47 ADKIGKIPS
+47 ADKMGKLPPI
-56 SIYETEATRQGRDL
+56 EDNEAIRQGRDL
-70 EDYVARRFSE
+70 EDYVARRFAE
-80 ATGLKVRHEYSMLR
+80 ASGLRVRHEYSMLR
-94 SADHPCM
+94 SVEHPCM

-188 FWDNHM
+188 FWDSHVVLNQS
-194 LLPDNPPAPDALDS
+194 PAPDALDS

-213 GSVYPYEDGTT
+213 GSVYPREDGAT
-224 VCADQEADRALTE
+224 VCAYQEADRALTE
-237 LADLKRQKRAI
+237 LAALKAQRRSIDRQI
-248 EAQITG
+248 VEH
-254 LENQIKAAMGVAEV
+254 ENQIKAAMGEAEV

-281 ERTTINKSKL
+281 ERTTISKDKL
-291 MALYPNIDMGKISD
+291 LKAYPNINMDAITD
-305 RNIQRRFSLK
+305 RNVQRRFAIK
-315 EDKSNGTTD
+315 EDKSNGTID

>member
-1 MNYDTIAD
+1 MSYHTIAD
-9 TRTLAHDE
+9 TRTLTHDE
-17 WLALR
+17 WLDLR

-47 ADKIGKIPS
+47 ADKMGKLPPI
-56 SIYETEATRQGRDL
+56 EDNEAMRQGRDL
-70 EDYVARRFSE
+70 EDYVARRFAE
-80 ATGLKVRHEYSMLR
+80 ASGLRVRHEYSMLR
-94 SADHPCM
+94 SVEHPCM

-167 YKICRDEVLDDIEAL
+167 YKICRDEVMDDIEAL

-188 FWDNHM
+188 FWDSHVV
-194 LLPDNPPAPDALDS
+194 LDQPPAPDALDS

-213 GSVYPYEDGTT
+213 GSVYPCEDGTT
-224 VCADQEADRALTE
+224 VCADQDADQALTE
-237 LADLKRQKRAI
+237 LAALKAQRRALDR
-248 EAQITG
+248 QITER
-254 LENQIKAAMGVAEV
+254 ENQIKAAMGEAEV

-281 ERTTINKSKL
+281 ERTTISKEKL
-291 MALYPNIDMGKISD
+291 LKAYPNINMDAITD
-305 RNIQRRFSLK
+305 RNVQRRFAIK
-315 EDKSNGTTD
+315 EDKINGTTD

>member
-1 MNYDTIAD
+1 MSYDAIAD
-9 TRTLAHDE
+9 TRTLTHDE

-47 ADKIGKIPS
+47 ADKQGKLPPL
-56 SIYETEATRQGRDL
+56 EDNEAMRQGRDL
-70 EDYVARRFSE
+70 EDYVARRFAE
-80 ATGLKVRHEYSMLR
+80 TTGLRVRHEYSMLR
-94 SADHPCM
+94 SMEHPCM

-167 YKICRDEVLDDIEAL
+167 YKICRDEVMDDIEAL

-188 FWDNHM
+188 FWQNHM
-194 LLPDNPPAPDALDS
+194 VLDQPPAPDALDS

-213 GSVYPYEDGTT
+213 GSVYPHEDGTT
-224 VCADQEADRALTE
+224 VCADQDADQALTD
-237 LADLKRQKRAI
+237 LAALKAQKRALDR
-248 EAQITG
+248 QITER
-254 LENQIKAAMGVAEV
+254 ENQIKAAMGEAEV
-268 LAGTSVSATWRSS
+268 IAGTSVSATWRSS
-281 ERTTINKSKL
+281 ERTTISKTKL
-291 MALYPNIDMGKISD
+291 LKAYPNINMDAITD
-305 RNIQRRFSLK
+305 RNIQRRFAIK
-315 EDKSNGTTD
+315 EDKSNGTVD

>member
-1 MNYDTIAD
+1 MSYDAIAD
-9 TRTLAHDE
+9 TRTLTHDE

-47 ADKIGKIPS
+47 ADKQGKLPPV
-56 SIYETEATRQGRDL
+56 EDNEAIRQGRDL
-70 EDYVARRFSE
+70 EDYVARRFAE
-80 ATGLKVRHEYSMLR
+80 ASGLRVRHEYSMLR
-94 SADHPCM
+94 SVEHPCM

-167 YKICRDEVLDDIEAL
+167 YKICRDEVMDDIEAL

-194 LLPDNPPAPDALDS
+194 VLDVPPAPDALDS

-213 GSVYPYEDGTT
+213 GSVYPHEDGTT
-224 VCADQEADRALTE
+224 VCADQDSDQALTD
-237 LADLKRQKRAI
+237 LAALKAQKRALDR
-248 EAQITG
+248 QITG
-254 LENQIKAAMGVAEV
+254 RENQIKAAMGEAEV

-281 ERTTINKSKL
+281 ERTTISKEKL
-291 MALYPNIDMGKISD
+291 LKAYPNINMDAITD
-305 RNIQRRFSLK
+305 RNIQRRFAIK
-315 EDKSNGTTD
+315 EDKSNGTVD

>member
-1 MNYDTIAD
+1 MSYDTIAD
-9 TRTLAHDE
+9 TRTLTHDE

-42 AFSVW
+42 AFTVW
-47 ADKIGKIPS
+47 ADKQGKLPPL
-56 SIYETEATRQGRDL
+56 EDNEAMRQGRDL
-70 EDYVARRFSE
+70 EDYVARRFAE
-80 ATGLKVRHEYSMLR
+80 ASGLRVRHEYSMLR
-94 SADHPCM
+94 SVEHPCM

-107 RIIGERAGLE
+107 RIIGERAGRE

-194 LLPDNPPAPDALDS
+194 VLDQPPAPDALDS

-213 GSVYPYEDGTT
+213 GSVYPHEDGTT
-224 VCADQEADRALTE
+224 VCADQDADQALTD
-237 LADLKRQKRAI
+237 LAALKAQKRALDR
-248 EAQITG
+248 QITER
-254 LENQIKAAMGVAEV
+254 ENQIKAAMGEAEV

-281 ERTTINKSKL
+281 ERTTISKTKL
-291 MALYPNIDMGKISD
+291 LKAYPNINMDAITD
-305 RNIQRRFSLK
+305 RNIQRRFAIK
-315 EDKSNGTTD
+315 EDKSNGTVD